1 MRKISLLT
9 TLTIGLLAG
18 CTLAPKYERPVAPVS
33 QAWPSGPAYAGN
45 ESGRFM
51 TNAAAEIGWR
61 EFFQDA
67 RLQKL
72 IDLALTNNRDL
83 RVAVLNVEQ
92 SRAQY
97 RIQRA
102 DLLPT
107 ISADASGTRQRTPGD
122 VLGAGTGFGPNHA
135 VTFSQ
140 YRSSVGVTAY
150 QLDLFGRV
158 RSLNKQALENYFATE
173 EARKSAH
180 IALVAEVAIQYL
192 TGRQLNEQLTLTRQT
207 LAAVQSSYDL
217 NKRSFEVG
225 TASELDLQT
234 SAAQVQTARANVAI
248 FERQLA
254 QAENALVLLT
264 GQPLPDNLPPPESL
278 DDQNLPGNLPADLP
292 ADLLQRRPDILQA
305 EHLLK
310 AANANIGAA
319 RAAFFPKI
327 TLTGSAG
334 TESLQLSHL
343 F

>member
-1 MRKISLLT
+1 MRIPADF
-9 TLTIGLLAG
+9 LA
-18 CTLAPKYERPVAPVS
+18 
-33 QAWPSGPAYAGN
+33 
-45 ESGRFM
+45 
-51 TNAAAEIGWR
+51 
-61 EFFQDA
+61 
-67 RLQKL
+67 
-72 IDLALTNNRDL
+72 
-83 RVAVLNVEQ
+83 
-92 SRAQY
+92 
-97 RIQRA
+97 
-102 DLLPT
+102 
-107 ISADASGTRQRTPGD
+107 
-122 VLGAGTGFGPNHA
+122 AGTGFSPSGA
-135 VTFSQ
+135 ATFTQ
-140 YRSSVGVTAY
+140 YSVGLGVTSY
-150 QLDLFGRV
+150 ELDLFGRV

-278 DDQNLPGNLPADLP
+278 NDQNLPGNLPADLP

-319 RAAFFPKI
+319 RAAF
-327 TLTGSAG
+327 
-334 TESLQLSHL
+334 
-343 F
+343 